1 MDNDGLITALAMQV
15 AQLRSK
21 IESIESQLE
30 ESGGGDSMDDLFLR
44 IEQGGGGDEGGYGAF
59 RLDGDKITHCNFY
72 AAHQVW
78 SLQDV
83 TIGTGGADGTW
94 YLNVDHNDLQAA
106 TVSTTAGANDDDH
119 TAIPLFTVSGGAITK
134 DYRGMPFVP
143 IYA

>member
-1 MDNDGLITALAMQV
+1 MEAGTEAEIATLRAEVESLKTLVQQLV
-15 AQLRSK
+15 A
-21 IESIESQLE
+21 
-30 ESGGGDSMDDLFLR
+30 
-44 IEQGGGGDEGGYGAF
+44 GGGGDGFGPDFGLPITPFGGDGGGAF
-59 RLDGDKITHCNFY
+59 RLEGDKITHCNFY

-78 SLQDV
+78 TLEDV
-83 TIGTGGADGTW
+83 EIEEGGADGTW

>member
-1 MDNDGLITALAMQV
+1 MQV

-21 IESIESQLE
+21 IEAIEGQLD

-44 IEQGGGGDEGGYGAF
+44 IEQGGGGDEGGSYGAF
-59 RLDGDKITHCNFY
+59 RLEGDKITHCNFY

-78 SLQDV
+78 TLEDV
-83 TIGTGGADGTW
+83 EIEEGQADGTW
-94 YLNVDHNDLQAA
+94 YLNVDHGNLSAA